1 MIVGRETDR
10 VELDN
15 TVDFAEKGS
24 DFLVLATEH
33 VRVAGFYRGAEQRGG

>member
-24 DFLVLATEH
+24 NFLVLAAEH
-33 VRVAGFYRGAEQRGG
+33 ARVVDFYRGAEQRGG